1 MAAPP
6 GIEKSPTLFNKSN
19 EADALYSRCVIPG
32 SPVEIIKPDEP
43 KSLSQTTT
51 RLFYSR
57 FHCVSNGFK
66 LKTPFCALWYP
77 ANVAEN
83 EGWKKFIK
91 WLPASLATT
100 LNPNANTPA
109 FEPFRQLKSLKVKG
123 KTSAVNVPRVIS
135 RAVKK
140 LPKFWR
146 NNRGI
151 VCLLQ
156 RTLVSKL
163 FSGKRVFEL
172 PRHSSSSRRFLFS
185 PAIFLNLHHVAVS
198 PSRFSCT
205 LCLPPLTSVWS
216 LSSGAPWKPRT
227 SWQKCT
233 STHTRP
239 NSLQ

>member
-6 GIEKSPTLFNKSN
+6 GIGKSPTVFNKSN
-19 EADALYSRCVIPG
+19 EAEALYSCCVIPG

-43 KSLSQTTT
+43 QSLSQRTT
-51 RLFYSR
+51 RWFYSR

-66 LKTPFCALWYP
+66 LKTPFYALWCP
-77 ANVAEN
+77 ANVEEN
-83 EGWKKFIK
+83 EGWKKFNK
-91 WLPASLATT
+91 WLPASLTIT
-100 LNPNANTPA
+100 LNPNLSCTNTPT
-109 FEPFRQLKSLKVKG
+109 FEIFRLLKSLKVKA
-123 KTSAVNVPRVIS
+123 KTSAAKVSRVIS

-172 PRHSSSSRRFLFS
+172 PRHSCSSRRFLFS
-185 PAIFLNLHHVAVS
+185 PLYF
-198 PSRFSCT
+198 
-205 LCLPPLTSVWS
+205 
-216 LSSGAPWKPRT
+216 
-227 SWQKCT
+227 
-233 STHTRP
+233 
-239 NSLQ
+239 